1 MAQIPRALLQ
11 RWLVQAERWWCMTN
25 NRYLKRWDNSVQ
37 NNYGKPSIAL
47 VKGKGIV
54 VTDADGKSYLD
65 FLGGIAT
72 SVLGH
77 AHPAIVK
84 AVTKQVS
91 TLSHVSNFYAHP
103 NAIELAE
110 KLVGMTG
117 DESAKVF
124 FCQSG
129 AEANEAALKL
139 SRRTGKVRVVAAQGA
154 FHGRTMGALSLTGQ
168 PSKREPFLPLIKGV
182 KHVPYGDIDAMRKA
196 VTKKTAMVII
206 EPIMGEAGV
215 IVPPADYLQELRLL
229 CDKSGALL
237 VIDAVQTGMGRTGD
251 WFGYEYSGITPDVIT
266 LAKGLGGGLP
276 LGAMIALGKAADLFQ
291 PGDHGSTF
299 GGNPVTTSAG
309 LAAIKFIEAQEI
321 LSKVEKQGAHLMQEL
336 ALIPGVK
343 EVRGAGLLL
352 GIELDSI
359 KVAVF
364 ADAMRDAGVL
374 VNAANPTTIRIAPA
388 LIVSDAQIN
397 RFITIFRKVIAD
409 VK

>member
-1 MAQIPRALLQ
+1 
-11 RWLVQAERWWCMTN
+11 MTN
-25 NRYLKRWDNSVQ
+25 KKYSNRWDASLQ
-37 NNYGKPSIAL
+37 NNYGKPAITL

-54 VTDADGKSYLD
+54 VTDADGKTYLD

-72 SVLGH
+72 SILGH

-91 TLSHVSNFYAHP
+91 VLSHVSNFYAHP

-110 KLVGMTG
+110 KLVSMTG
-117 DESAKVF
+117 DRNAKVF

-196 VTKKTAMVII
+196 VSKKTAMVII

-215 IVPPADYLQELRLL
+215 IVPPADYLQQLREL
-229 CDKSGALL
+229 CDKNGSLL

-276 LGAMIALGKAADLFQ
+276 LSAMIALGKAADLFQ

-299 GGNPVTTSAG
+299 GGNPVTTAAG
-309 LAAIKFIEAQEI
+309 LAAIKYIEAQEI

-336 ALIPGVK
+336 ALIRGVK

-352 GIELDSI
+352 GIELESLKASDVS
-359 KVAVF
+359 
-364 ADAMRDAGVL
+364 DAMRAAGVL
-374 VNAANPTTIRIAPA
+374 VNAANATTIRIAPA
-388 LIVSDAQIN
+388 LIVTDAQIN
-397 RFITIFRKVIAD
+397 KFISLFRKVIAD
-409 VK
+409 AK

>member
-1 MAQIPRALLQ
+1 
-11 RWLVQAERWWCMTN
+11 MTN
-25 NRYLKRWDNSVQ
+25 KKYLNRWNSSIQ
-37 NNYGKPSIAL
+37 NNYGKPAITL

-72 SVLGH
+72 SILGH

-84 AVTKQVS
+84 AVSKQVS

-110 KLVGMTG
+110 KLIVMTG
-117 DESAKVF
+117 DKNAKVF

-139 SRRTGKVRVVAAQGA
+139 SRRTGKMRVVAAQGA

-182 KHVPYGDIDAMRKA
+182 KHVPYGDIDAIRKA
-196 VTKKTAMVII
+196 VSKKTAMVII

-229 CDKSGALL
+229 CDKNGALL

-299 GGNPVTTSAG
+299 GGNPVTTAAG
-309 LAAIKFIEAQEI
+309 LAAIRYIESKGI

-352 GIELDSI
+352 GIELESL
-359 KVAVF
+359 KASNV

-374 VNAANPTTIRIAPA
+374 VNAANATTIRIAPA

-397 RFITIFRKVIAD
+397 KFITIFRKVIANA
-409 VK
+409 K

>member
-1 MAQIPRALLQ
+1 
-11 RWLVQAERWWCMTN
+11 MTN
-25 NRYLKRWDNSVQ
+25 KTMINRWSNSVQ
-37 NNYGKPSIAL
+37 NNYGSPSIAL

-54 VTDADGKSYLD
+54 VTDADGKQYLD

-72 SVLGH
+72 NILGH

-91 TLSHVSNFYAHP
+91 ILSHVSNFYVHP
-103 NAIELAE
+103 NAVELAE
-110 KLVGMTG
+110 KLASMTG
-117 DESAKVF
+117 DKSAKVF

-139 SRRTGKVRVVAAQGA
+139 SRRTGKVRIVAAQGA

-168 PSKREPFLPLIKGV
+168 PSKREPFLPLVKGV
-182 KHVPYGDIDAMRKA
+182 KHVPYGDIEAMRKA

-215 IVPPADYLQELRLL
+215 IVPPADYLQELRAL
-229 CDKSGALL
+229 CDAKGALL

-299 GGNPVTTSAG
+299 GGNPVTTAAG
-309 LAAIKFIEAQEI
+309 LAAIKFIESQK
-321 LSKVEKQGAHLMQEL
+321 LLKKVEKQGAFLMQEL
-336 ALIPGVK
+336 ALIPGVS

-352 GIELDSI
+352 GIELENLKSSDI
-359 KVAVF
+359 AAALQKE
-364 ADAMRDAGVL
+364 GVL
-374 VNAANPTTIRIAPA
+374 VNAANPTTIRLAPA
-388 LIVSDAQIN
+388 LIVTDIQIKK
-397 RFITIFRKVIAD
+397 FITTFKKVMSD
-409 VK
+409 GK

>member
-1 MAQIPRALLQ
+1 
-11 RWLVQAERWWCMTN
+11 MTN
-25 NRYLKRWDNSVQ
+25 KKMLNRWNTVVQ
-37 NNYGKPSIAL
+37 NNYGTPSIAL
-47 VKGKGIV
+47 IKGKGIV
-54 VTDADGKSYLD
+54 VTDADGRDYLD

-72 SVLGH
+72 SILGH

-84 AVTKQVS
+84 AVSKQVS
-91 TLSHVSNFYAHP
+91 ILGHVSNFYAHP
-103 NAIELAE
+103 NAIFLAE
-110 KLVGMTG
+110 KLVRMTG
-117 DESAKVF
+117 DKGAKVF

-129 AEANEAALKL
+129 AEANEAAFKL

-168 PSKREPFLPLIKGV
+168 PAKREPFLPLIKGV
-182 KHVPYGDIDAMRKA
+182 KHVPYGDIGAMRKA

-215 IVPPADYLQELRLL
+215 IVPPADYLQQLRTL
-229 CDKSGALL
+229 CDEKGALL

-276 LGAMIALGKAADLFQ
+276 LGAMIALGKAAELFQ

-299 GGNPVTTSAG
+299 GGNSVTTAAG
-309 LAAIKFIEAQEI
+309 LAAIDVIE
-321 LSKVEKQGAHLMQEL
+321 SKKLLAKVKKQGAYLIQEL

-352 GIELDSI
+352 GIELDSLKASDI
-359 KVAVF
+359 AT
-364 ADAMRDAGVL
+364 AMRNAGVL
-374 VNAANPTTIRIAPA
+374 VNAANETTIRIAPA
-388 LIVSDAQIN
+388 LIVTDAQIN
-397 RFITIFRKVIAD
+397 KFISIFRKVISD
-409 VK
+409 GK

>member
-1 MAQIPRALLQ
+1 
-11 RWLVQAERWWCMTN
+11 MTN
-25 NRYLKRWDNSVQ
+25 KKMINRWSSVVQ
-37 NNYGKPSIAL
+37 NNYGTPSIAL

-54 VTDADGKSYLD
+54 VTDADGKQYLD

-103 NAIELAE
+103 NAVQLAE
-110 KLVGMTG
+110 KLTAMTG
-117 DESAKVF
+117 ATNAKVF

-139 SRRTGKVRVVAAQGA
+139 SRRTGKIRVVAAQGA

-168 PSKREPFLPLIKGV
+168 PAKREPFLPLIKGV
-182 KHVPYGDIDAMRKA
+182 KHVPFGDIEAMRKA

-215 IVPPADYLQELRLL
+215 IVPPADYLQQIRNL
-229 CDKSGALL
+229 CDEKGALL

-276 LGAMIALGKAADLFQ
+276 LGAMIALGKAAELFQ

-299 GGNPVTTSAG
+299 GGNPVTTAAG
-309 LAAIKFIEAQEI
+309 LAAINFIETQKI
-321 LSKVEKQGAHLMQEL
+321 LAKVEKQGAELMQEL
-336 ALIPGVK
+336 ALVPGVS

-352 GIELDSI
+352 GIELTTATASDI
-359 KVAVF
+359 AT
-364 ADAMRDAGVL
+364 ALRDAGVL
-374 VNAANPTTIRIAPA
+374 VNAANATTIRIAPA
-388 LIVSDAQIN
+388 LIVTDAQIKK
-397 RFITIFRKVIAD
+397 FISIFKKVMKDA
-409 VK
+409 K

>member
-1 MAQIPRALLQ
+1 MIN
-11 RWLVQAERWWCMTN
+11 RWMS
-25 NRYLKRWDNSVQ
+25 SVQ
-37 NNYGKPSIAL
+37 NNYGTPSIAL
-47 VKGKGIV
+47 VKGKGLV
-54 VTDADGKSYLD
+54 VTDADGKQYLD

-72 SVLGH
+72 NILGH

-91 TLSHVSNFYAHP
+91 TLSHVSNFYVHP
-103 NAIELAE
+103 QAVELAE
-110 KLVGMTG
+110 KLAAMTG
-117 DESAKVF
+117 DKSAKVF

-139 SRRTGKVRVVAAQGA
+139 SRRTGKVRIVAAQGA

-168 PSKREPFLPLIKGV
+168 PAKREPFLPLIKGV
-182 KHVPYGDIDAMRKA
+182 KHVPFGDIEAIRKA

-215 IVPPADYLQELRLL
+215 IVPPADYLRELRAL
-229 CDKSGALL
+229 CDAKGALL

-299 GGNPVTTSAG
+299 GGNPVTTAAG
-309 LAAIKFIEAQEI
+309 LAAIKFIETQKI
-321 LSKVEKQGAHLMQEL
+321 LKKVEKQGVYLMQEL
-336 ALIPGVK
+336 AVIPGVA

-352 GIELDSI
+352 GIELETKKASD
-359 KVAVF
+359 VAL
-364 ADAMRDAGVL
+364 ALQNEGVL
-374 VNAANPTTIRIAPA
+374 VNAANPTTIRLAPA
-388 LIVSDAQIN
+388 LIVTDAQLKK
-397 RFITIFRKVIAD
+397 FVSIFKKVMSD
-409 VK
+409 GK

>member
-1 MAQIPRALLQ
+1 
-11 RWLVQAERWWCMTN
+11 MTN
-25 NRYLKRWDNSVQ
+25 KKMLNRWNSVIQ
-37 NNYGKPSIAL
+37 NNYGTPSIAL
-47 VKGKGIV
+47 IRGKGIV
-54 VTDADGKSYLD
+54 VTDADGKIYLD

-72 SVLGH
+72 SILGH

-91 TLSHVSNFYAHP
+91 TLGHVSNFYANP
-103 NAIELAE
+103 NAITLAE
-110 KLVGMTG
+110 KLVAMTG
-117 DESAKVF
+117 EKNAKVF

-168 PSKREPFLPLIKGV
+168 PSKREPFLPLVKGV
-182 KHVPYGDIDAMRKA
+182 KHVPYGDIEAMRKS

-215 IVPPADYLQELRLL
+215 IVPPPDYLQQLRDL
-229 CDKSGALL
+229 CDDKGALL

-276 LGAMIALGKAADLFQ
+276 LGAMIALGKAAELFQ

-299 GGNPVTTSAG
+299 GGNPVTTAAG
-309 LAAIKFIEAQEI
+309 LAAIDVIE
-321 LSKVEKQGAHLMQEL
+321 SKKLLNKVKQQGVHLIQEL

-343 EVRGAGLLL
+343 EVRGSGLLL
-352 GIELDSI
+352 GIELETLKASDI
-359 KVAVF
+359 AT
-364 ADAMRDAGVL
+364 AMRDAGVL
-374 VNAANPTTIRIAPA
+374 VNAANATTVRIAPA
-388 LIVSDAQIN
+388 LIVTDAQIN
-397 RFITIFRKVIAD
+397 KFISIFRKVISDA
-409 VK
+409 K

>member
-1 MAQIPRALLQ
+1 MIN
-11 RWLVQAERWWCMTN
+11 RWSQ
-25 NRYLKRWDNSVQ
+25 SVQ
-37 NNYGKPSIAL
+37 NNYGSPTIAL

-54 VTDADGKSYLD
+54 VTDADGKQYLD

-72 SVLGH
+72 NILGH

-84 AVTKQVS
+84 AVSKQVS
-91 TLSHVSNFYAHP
+91 ILSHVSNFYVHP
-103 NAIELAE
+103 NAVELAE
-110 KLVGMTG
+110 KLVSMTG
-117 DESAKVF
+117 DKGAKVF

-168 PSKREPFLPLIKGV
+168 PSKREPFLPLVKGV
-182 KHVPYGDIDAMRKA
+182 KHVPYGDVEAMRKA

-215 IVPPADYLQELRLL
+215 IVPPAGYLRQLREL
-229 CDKSGALL
+229 CDAKGSLL

-299 GGNPVTTSAG
+299 GGNPVTTAAG
-309 LAAIKFIEAQEI
+309 LAAIKFIESQK
-321 LSKVEKQGAHLMQEL
+321 LLKKVEKQGAHLMQEL
-336 ALIPGVK
+336 ALIPGVA

-352 GIELDSI
+352 GIELEKLKSSD
-359 KVAVF
+359 VAS
-364 ADAMRDAGVL
+364 ALQKEGVL
-374 VNAANPTTIRIAPA
+374 VNAANPTTIRLAPA
-388 LIVSDAQIN
+388 LIVSDAQIKK
-397 RFITIFRKVIAD
+397 FITIFKKVMSD
-409 VK
+409 GK

>member
-1 MAQIPRALLQ
+1 
-11 RWLVQAERWWCMTN
+11 MTN
-25 NRYLKRWDNSVQ
+25 KKYLSRWDSSLQ

-47 VKGKGIV
+47 VKGKGIL
-54 VTDADGKSYLD
+54 VTDADGKTYMD

-72 SVLGH
+72 SILGH

-84 AVTKQVS
+84 AVTKQMS
-91 TLSHVSNFYAHP
+91 ILSHVSNFYAHP
-103 NAIELAE
+103 NAISLAE
-110 KLVGMTG
+110 KLTAMTG
-117 DESAKVF
+117 DKNAKVF

-182 KHVPYGDIDAMRKA
+182 QHVPYGDIDAMRKA
-196 VTKKTAMVII
+196 ISKKTAMVII

-215 IVPPADYLQELRLL
+215 IVPPQDYLQQLRQL
-229 CDKSGALL
+229 CDKNGALL

-299 GGNPVTTSAG
+299 GGNPVTTAAG
-309 LAAIKFIEAQEI
+309 LAAIDFIESKEI
-321 LSKVEKQGAHLMQEL
+321 LGKVEKQGAHLIQEL

-352 GIELDSI
+352 GIELESLKASVI
-359 KVAVF
+359 
-364 ADAMRDAGVL
+364 ADAMRNAGVL
-374 VNAANPTTIRIAPA
+374 VNAANASTIRIAPA
-388 LIVSDAQIN
+388 LIVSDAQITK
-397 RFITIFRKVIAD
+397 FISIFKKVITDA
-409 VK
+409 K

>member
-1 MAQIPRALLQ
+1 
-11 RWLVQAERWWCMTN
+11 MTN
-25 NRYLKRWDNSVQ
+25 KTMINRWSNSVQ
-37 NNYGKPSIAL
+37 NNYGSPSIAL
-47 VKGKGIV
+47 VKGKGLV
-54 VTDADGKSYLD
+54 VTDADGKQYLD

-72 SVLGH
+72 NILGH

-84 AVTKQVS
+84 AVSKQVS
-91 TLSHVSNFYAHP
+91 ILSHVSNFYVHP
-103 NAIELAE
+103 NAVELAE
-110 KLVGMTG
+110 KLASMAG
-117 DESAKVF
+117 DKSAKVF

-168 PSKREPFLPLIKGV
+168 PSKREPFLPLVKGV
-182 KHVPYGDIDAMRKA
+182 KHVPYGDIEAMRKA
-196 VTKKTAMVII
+196 VNKKTAMVII

-215 IVPPADYLQELRLL
+215 IVPPADYLQELRAL
-229 CDKSGALL
+229 CDAKGALL

-299 GGNPVTTSAG
+299 GGNPVTTAVG
-309 LAAIKFIEAQEI
+309 LAAIKFIESQK
-321 LSKVEKQGAHLMQEL
+321 LLKKVEKQGAYLMQEL
-336 ALIPGVK
+336 ALIPGVS

-352 GIELDSI
+352 GIELENLKSSD
-359 KVAVF
+359 VAG
-364 ADAMRDAGVL
+364 ALQKSGVL
-374 VNAANPTTIRIAPA
+374 VNAANPTTIRLAPA
-388 LIVSDAQIN
+388 LIVTDVQIKK
-397 RFITIFRKVIAD
+397 FISIFKKVMSD

>member
-1 MAQIPRALLQ
+1 
-11 RWLVQAERWWCMTN
+11 MTN
-25 NRYLKRWDNSVQ
+25 KTMINRWSNSVQ
-37 NNYGKPSIAL
+37 NNYGSPSIAL
-47 VKGKGIV
+47 VKGKGLV
-54 VTDADGKSYLD
+54 VTDADGKQYLD

-72 SVLGH
+72 NILGH

-84 AVTKQVS
+84 AVSKQVS
-91 TLSHVSNFYAHP
+91 ILGHVSNFYVHP
-103 NAIELAE
+103 NAVELAE
-110 KLVGMTG
+110 KLAFMTG
-117 DESAKVF
+117 DKSAKVF

-168 PSKREPFLPLIKGV
+168 PSKREPFLPLVKGV
-182 KHVPYGDIDAMRKA
+182 KHVPYGDIEAMRKA
-196 VTKKTAMVII
+196 VNKKTAMVII

-215 IVPPADYLQELRLL
+215 IVPPADYLQELRAL
-229 CDKSGALL
+229 CDAKGALL
-237 VIDAVQTGMGRTGD
+237 VIDAVQTGIGRTGD

-299 GGNPVTTSAG
+299 GGNPVTTAAG
-309 LAAIKFIEAQEI
+309 LAAIKFIESQK
-321 LSKVEKQGAHLMQEL
+321 LLKKVEKQGAYLMQEL
-336 ALIPGVK
+336 ALIPGVS

-352 GIELDSI
+352 GIELENLKSSD
-359 KVAVF
+359 VAG
-364 ADAMRDAGVL
+364 ALQKSGVL
-374 VNAANPTTIRIAPA
+374 VNAANPTTIRLAPA
-388 LIVSDAQIN
+388 LIVTDVQIKK
-397 RFITIFRKVIAD
+397 FISIFKKVMSD

>member
-1 MAQIPRALLQ
+1 
-11 RWLVQAERWWCMTN
+11 MTN
-25 NRYLKRWDNSVQ
+25 KTMINRWKSSVQ
-37 NNYGKPSIAL
+37 NNYGTPSIAL
-47 VKGKGIV
+47 VKGKGLV
-54 VTDADGKSYLD
+54 VTDADGKQYLD

-72 SVLGH
+72 NILGH

-91 TLSHVSNFYAHP
+91 TLSHVSNFYVHP
-103 NAIELAE
+103 HAVELAE
-110 KLVGMTG
+110 KLAAMTG
-117 DESAKVF
+117 DKKAKVF

-139 SRRTGKVRVVAAQGA
+139 SRRTGKVRIVAAQGA

-168 PSKREPFLPLIKGV
+168 PAKREPFLPLIKGV
-182 KHVPYGDIDAMRKA
+182 KHVPFGDIEAMRKA

-215 IVPPADYLQELRLL
+215 IVPPTDYLSELRAI
-229 CDKSGALL
+229 CDAKGALL

-276 LGAMIALGKAADLFQ
+276 LGAMIALGKAAELFQ

-299 GGNPVTTSAG
+299 GGNPVTTAAG
-309 LAAIKFIEAQEI
+309 LAAIKFIETQKI
-321 LSKVEKQGAHLMQEL
+321 LKKVEKQGVYLMQEL
-336 ALIPGVK
+336 AVIPGVA

-352 GIELDSI
+352 GIELESLKATDI
-359 KVAVF
+359 AKALQGE
-364 ADAMRDAGVL
+364 GVL

-388 LIVSDAQIN
+388 LIVTDAQLK
-397 RFITIFRKVIAD
+397 RFVSIFKKVMSD
-409 VK
+409 GK

>member
-1 MAQIPRALLQ
+1 
-11 RWLVQAERWWCMTN
+11 MTN
-25 NRYLKRWDNSVQ
+25 KTMINRWKSSVQ
-37 NNYGKPSIAL
+37 NNYGTPSIAL
-47 VKGKGIV
+47 VKGKGLV
-54 VTDADGKSYLD
+54 VTDADGIQYLD

-72 SVLGH
+72 NILGH

-91 TLSHVSNFYAHP
+91 TLSHVSNFYVHP
-103 NAIELAE
+103 HAVELAE
-110 KLVGMTG
+110 KLAAMTG
-117 DESAKVF
+117 DKSAKVF

-139 SRRTGKVRVVAAQGA
+139 SRRTGKVRIVAAQGA

-168 PSKREPFLPLIKGV
+168 PAKREPFLPLIKGV
-182 KHVPYGDIDAMRKA
+182 KHVPFGDIEAMRKA

-215 IVPPADYLQELRLL
+215 IVPPADYLRDLRAL
-229 CDKSGALL
+229 CDAKGALL

-299 GGNPVTTSAG
+299 GGNPVTTAAG
-309 LAAIKFIEAQEI
+309 LAAIKFIETQKI
-321 LSKVEKQGAHLMQEL
+321 LKKVEKQGVYLMQEL
-336 ALIPGVK
+336 AVIPGVS

-352 GIELDSI
+352 GIELENL
-359 KVAVF
+359 KA
-364 ADAMRDAGVL
+364 ADIANALQNAGVL
-374 VNAANPTTIRIAPA
+374 VNAANPTTIRLAPA
-388 LIVSDAQIN
+388 LIVTDAQLKK
-397 RFITIFRKVIAD
+397 FVSIFKKVMSD
-409 VK
+409 GK

>member
-1 MAQIPRALLQ
+1 
-11 RWLVQAERWWCMTN
+11 MTN
-25 NRYLKRWDNSVQ
+25 KKMLNRWNSVVQ
-37 NNYGKPSIAL
+37 NNYGTPTIAL

-54 VTDADGKSYLD
+54 VTDADGKEYLD

-72 SVLGH
+72 SILGH

-103 NAIELAE
+103 QAIELAE
-110 KLVGMTG
+110 KLTAMTG
-117 DESAKVF
+117 DKNAKVF

-182 KHVPYGDIDAMRKA
+182 KHVPYGDIEAMRKA

-215 IVPPADYLQELRLL
+215 IVPPADYLQQLRAL
-229 CDKSGALL
+229 CDDKGALL
-237 VIDAVQTGMGRTGD
+237 VMDAVQTGMGRTGD

-299 GGNPVTTSAG
+299 GGNPVTTAAG
-309 LAAIKFIEAQEI
+309 LAAIKFIETAGI
-321 LSKVEKQGAHLMQEL
+321 LAKVEKQGAHLMQEL
-336 ALIPGVK
+336 AVIPGVA

-352 GIELDSI
+352 GIELSSL
-359 KVAVF
+359 KS
-364 ADAMRDAGVL
+364 ADIANALRAEGVL

-388 LIVSDAQIN
+388 LIVTDAQIKK
-397 RFITIFRKVIAD
+397 FIAIFKKVMSDA
-409 VK
+409 K

>member
-1 MAQIPRALLQ
+1 
-11 RWLVQAERWWCMTN
+11 MTN
-25 NRYLKRWDNSVQ
+25 KSMINRWKSAVQ
-37 NNYGKPSIAL
+37 NNYGTPSIAL
-47 VKGKGIV
+47 VKGKGLV
-54 VTDADGKSYLD
+54 VTDADGKQYLD

-72 SVLGH
+72 SILGH

-103 NAIELAE
+103 HAIELAE
-110 KLVGMTG
+110 KLAAMTG
-117 DESAKVF
+117 DKKAKVF

-139 SRRTGKVRVVAAQGA
+139 SRRSGKVRIVAAQGA

-182 KHVPYGDIDAMRKA
+182 KHVPFGEIEAMRKA

-215 IVPPADYLQELRLL
+215 IVPPADYLRELRSL
-229 CDKSGALL
+229 CDAKGALL

-299 GGNPVTTSAG
+299 GGNPVTTAAG
-309 LAAIKFIEAQEI
+309 LAAIKFIEAQKI
-321 LSKVEKQGAHLMQEL
+321 LKKVETQGLYLIQEL
-336 ALIPGVK
+336 ALIPGVA

-352 GIELDSI
+352 GIELESR
-359 KVAVF
+359 KAAEVAL
-364 ADAMRDAGVL
+364 ALQNEGVL
-374 VNAANPTTIRIAPA
+374 VNAANPTTIRLAPA
-388 LIVSDAQIN
+388 LIVTDAQIKK
-397 RFITIFRKVIAD
+397 FAAIFRKVMID
-409 VK
+409 GK

>member
-1 MAQIPRALLQ
+1 
-11 RWLVQAERWWCMTN
+11 MTN
-25 NRYLKRWDNSVQ
+25 KKYVNRWKRSLQ
-37 NNYGKPSIAL
+37 NNYGQPTIAL
-47 VKGKGIV
+47 VKGKGLL
-54 VTDADGKSYLD
+54 VTDADGKIYMD

-72 SVLGH
+72 NILGH

-91 TLSHVSNFYAHP
+91 LLSHVSNFYAHP

-110 KLVGMTG
+110 KLTALTG
-117 DESAKVF
+117 DKSAKVF

-139 SRRTGKVRVVAAQGA
+139 SRRTGKMRVVAAQGA

-182 KHVPYGDIDAMRKA
+182 KHVPFGDIDAMRKA
-196 VTKKTAMVII
+196 VNKKTAMVII
-206 EPIMGEAGV
+206 EPMMGEAGV
-215 IVPPADYLQELRLL
+215 IVPPADYLQELRKL
-229 CDKSGALL
+229 CDQNGTLL

-266 LAKGLGGGLP
+266 VAKGLGGGLP
-276 LGAMIALGKAADLFQ
+276 LGAMIALGKAAELFQ

-299 GGNPVTTSAG
+299 GGNPVTTAAG
-309 LAAIKFIEAQEI
+309 LAAIEFIESKDI
-321 LSKVEKQGAHLMQEL
+321 LSKVEKQGAHLIQEL

-352 GIELDSI
+352 GIELEALKASE
-359 KVAVF
+359 VS
-364 ADAMRDAGVL
+364 DAMLAAGVL
-374 VNAANPTTIRIAPA
+374 VNAANAITIRIAPA

-397 RFITIFRKVIAD
+397 KFISIFRKVLAD
-409 VK
+409 GK

>member
-1 MAQIPRALLQ
+1 
-11 RWLVQAERWWCMTN
+11 MTN

-37 NNYGKPSIAL
+37 NNYGKPSIVL

-54 VTDADGKSYLD
+54 VTDADGKNYLD

-359 KVAVF
+359 KAAVF